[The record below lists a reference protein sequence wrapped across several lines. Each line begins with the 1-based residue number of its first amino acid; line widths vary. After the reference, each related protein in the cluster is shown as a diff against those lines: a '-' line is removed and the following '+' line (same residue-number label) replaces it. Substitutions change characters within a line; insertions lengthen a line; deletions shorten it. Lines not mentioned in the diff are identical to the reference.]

1 MAQIILTN
9 HVNQRALERGV
20 SLSDLD
26 KTVRFPDKVTQSQN
40 SSSKKHLKSFGSY
53 QVIVPIKRQGNNWI
67 TVSVW
72 KNSSTSSK
80 SSSKNQFFLE
90 RLINN
95 FLLKLEKIFS
105 RRS

>member
-9 HVNQRALERGV
+9 HVKQRALERHV

-26 KTVRFPDKVTQSQN
+26 KAVRFPDKVTQSQN
-40 SSSKKHLKSFGSY
+40 SSSKKHIKNFGSY
-53 QVIVPIKRQGNNWI
+53 HVVVPIKRQGNDWI

-72 KNSSTSSK
+72 KNSSTGSK
-80 SSSKNQFFLE
+80 NPPKNQFFLE